1 MYIMHE
7 TAIVQDMFRI
17 IGEVANKNHL
27 HRIDK
32 VHFSIGE
39 MMQIV
44 PDLFYFA
51 FDAAKEGTIASEAS
65 VEIEFLPVRMQC
77 NHCKHEFE
85 VNDNTFYCPNC
96 DSSDLNLIQG
106 KELLIKS
113 IEGE

>member
-1 MYIMHE
+1 MHE

-17 IGEVANKNHL
+17 IGEVASKNQL

-32 VHFSIGE
+32 VHFAIGE
-39 MMQIV
+39 MMQVV
-44 PDLFYFA
+44 PELFHFA
-51 FDAAKEGTIASEAS
+51 FDSAKVGTIASEAS

-77 NHCKHEFE
+77 NQCSHEFE
-85 VNDNTFYCPNC
+85 VNDNTFYCPKCN
-96 DSSDLNLIQG
+96 SSDLNLKQG

>member
-1 MYIMHE
+1 MHE

-17 IGEVANKNHL
+17 IDEVASKNQL

-32 VHFSIGE
+32 VHFTIGE
-39 MMQIV
+39 MIQVV

-51 FDAAKEGTIASEAS
+51 FDAAKEDTIASEAT
-65 VEIEFLPVRMQC
+65 VELELLPVKMQC
-77 NHCKHEFE
+77 NSCNHIFK
-85 VNDNTFYCPNC
+85 VADNTFYCPNC
-96 DSSDLNLIQG
+96 NSSDLNLIQG